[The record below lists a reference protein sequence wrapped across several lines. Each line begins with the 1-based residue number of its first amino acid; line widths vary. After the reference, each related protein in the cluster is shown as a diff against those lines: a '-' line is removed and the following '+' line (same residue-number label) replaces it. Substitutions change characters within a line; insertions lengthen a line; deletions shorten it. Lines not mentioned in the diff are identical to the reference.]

1 MPSRAQLLAIAEWDM
16 SRFKMKPPRSAAELG
31 ISERDIAAGWA
42 QYQAEEVALREE
54 CLRRPGSFS
63 RPETTSSLMPSSAE
77 VAPAPRASGR
87 AAPAPRKPRRS
98 VARLA
103 LGMLFGMLGGM
114 LCMAATPKPLDALHA
129 GNCPTQLDFGNAAPP
144 APALALAKASAL
156 GCGDCCFEL
165 LPQHFGADGGQ
176 GGWGERA
183 APYSGF
189 APPIRCARQTAS
201 AALPDAKCF
210 LPLMEPCRHFVF
222 AVAESGR
229 ELQVRQ
235 QVQHRAD
242 VLCVSR
248 GLCFGGGDADAASSR
263 GGVGRCARKPPP
275 FDGLLVRSGT
285 PLRPTTE
292 GRAAGGKYSRVCR
305 RISSAFL
312 VSPASARATDTYTRE
327 DRTRPKRTAVST
339 EGWRPPSETTQSALV
354 HTNGVVQQPFTSTV
368 SSYQVLTISRLVE
381 SVMPRCALISSRY
394 EARGSVP
401 VSTSV
406 QKRETRKER
415 QRHRE
420 ERARVRDSA
429 ERRFASHEACD
440 CQTGPRQGRTRS
452 G

>member
-1 MPSRAQLLAIAEWDM
+1 MVSRAQLLAIAEWDAWRYM
-16 SRFKMKPPRSAAELG
+16 AKPPRSEAELG
-31 ISERDIAAGWA
+31 ISEQEIAAGWA
-42 QYQAEEVALREE
+42 QYLEEKDALIEE
-54 CLRRPGSFS
+54 CLRLRSLAVSPL
-63 RPETTSSLMPSSAE
+63 PTTTE

-98 VARLA
+98 VALLA

-129 GNCPTQLDFGNAAPP
+129 GNCPAQLDFGNAAPP

-176 GGWGERA
+176 GGWGDRP
-183 APYSGF
+183 APYSGI
-189 APPIRCARQTAS
+189 APPIRCPQYTDS

-248 GLCFGGGDADAASSR
+248 GLCVGGGDADAASSR

-305 RISSAFL
+305 RISSACL

-339 EGWRPPSETTQSALV
+339 EGWRPPSETTQSA
-354 HTNGVVQQPFTSTV
+354 HTNGVVQRFFTSTV

-381 SVMPRCALISSRY
+381 SLMPRCALISSRY